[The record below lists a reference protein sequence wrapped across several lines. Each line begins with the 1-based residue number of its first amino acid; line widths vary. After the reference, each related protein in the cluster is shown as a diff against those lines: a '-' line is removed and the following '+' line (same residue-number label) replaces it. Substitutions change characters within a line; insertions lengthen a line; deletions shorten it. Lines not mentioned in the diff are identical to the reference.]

1 LQLYE
6 NKMVN
11 VPSAGR
17 LPLSGSSPDLRR
29 FDNPVMATQFE
40 TEPASRWFRIGELDG
55 GVMQVG
61 RDMVFNLLVTYAAML
76 DMWP

>member
-1 LQLYE
+1 
-6 NKMVN
+6 
-11 VPSAGR
+11 
-17 LPLSGSSPDLRR
+17 
-29 FDNPVMATQFE
+29 MATQFE